1 MIEDKIIVHMEN
13 TILIKNIIRRKSK
26 SSQYCGDYSVIY
38 FKIYKILENMTIHI
52 NLLHLNN
59 KLNDHK

>member
-1 MIEDKIIVHMEN
+1 MEN
-13 TILIKNIIRRKSK
+13 KILIKNIIRRKSK